1 MGEGGAKQRVRTN
14 ETKSFFNY
22 KYIKIML
29 DLLRLMRPHQW
40 VKNVFVLTGLLFG
53 HVWNNP
59 TLVTQAIIAFVAFCL
74 ISSTIYILNDI
85 VDIEQDKHHPTKRKR
100 PLPSGKL
107 KIPTA
112 AIFAALLGATA
123 LVLAAFASSTVV
135 VILLIYA
142 VMNIAYSLKLK
153 HVVILDVFII
163 ATGFML
169 RILAGTLG
177 LGIPPSQWLL
187 LCGLMVTLFLGFS
200 KRRAEIIALSEDKS
214 AHRKV
219 LEDYSPVLLD
229 KMIVV
234 TAAGLIMS
242 YSLYTM
248 NPETIRIHGTA
259 NLIYT
264 VPFVIYGVF
273 RYIFLLHHQSL
284 GTDTAKDM
292 VRDPHLLIVLMGWLV
307 TTIAL
312 IAR

>member
-1 MGEGGAKQRVRTN
+1 MI
-14 ETKSFFNY
+14 F
-22 KYIKIML
+22 

-40 VKNVFVLTGLLFG
+40 VKNTFVLTGLLFG
-53 HVWNNP
+53 HAWHDP
-59 TLVTQAIIAFVAFCL
+59 KLVFQAIVAFIAFCL

-85 VDIEQDKHHPTKRKR
+85 VDIEQDKQHPSKRKR

-107 KIPTA
+107 KISTA
-112 AIFAALLGATA
+112 AIFGIFLGASA
-123 LVLAAFASSTVV
+123 LGLAAVASNTVV
-135 VILLIYA
+135 IILLIYA
-142 VMNIAYSLKLK
+142 LMNVAYSLKLK

-200 KRRAEIIALSEDKS
+200 KRRAEIIALSDDKS

-259 NLIYT
+259 NLVYT

-273 RYIFLLHHQSL
+273 RYIFLLHHQSR

-292 VRDPHLLIVLMGWLV
+292 VRDPHLLIVLLAWLV
-307 TTIAL
+307 TTMVL
-312 IAR
+312 IAH

>member
-1 MGEGGAKQRVRTN
+1 VIIE
-14 ETKSFFNY
+14 
-22 KYIKIML
+22 
-29 DLLRLMRPHQW
+29 LLRLMRPHQW
-40 VKNVFVLTGLLFG
+40 VKNTFVLAGLLFG
-53 HVWNNP
+53 HAWHNP
-59 TLVTQAIIAFVAFCL
+59 TLVTQTLFAFVAFCL

-85 VDIEQDKHHPTKRKR
+85 VDIEQDRHHPSKRNR

-107 KIPTA
+107 KVSTA
-112 AIFAALLGATA
+112 AIFALLMGASALTMAS
-123 LVLAAFASSTVV
+123 FASNTVV
-135 VILLIYA
+135 IILLLYA
-142 VMNIAYSLKLK
+142 LMNIAYSLKLK

-177 LGIPPSQWLL
+177 IGIPPSQWLL
-187 LCGLMVTLFLGFS
+187 LCGLMITLFLGFS
-200 KRRAEIIALSEDKS
+200 KRRAEIIALSDDKS

-229 KMIVV
+229 KMIVI

-248 NPETIRIHGTA
+248 NAETIRIHGTA

-273 RYIFLLHHQSL
+273 RYIFLLHHQSR

-292 VRDPHLLIVLMGWLV
+292 VRDPHLLTVLIGWLLATV
-307 TTIAL
+307 TL

>member
-1 MGEGGAKQRVRTN
+1 VIIE
-14 ETKSFFNY
+14 
-22 KYIKIML
+22 
-29 DLLRLMRPHQW
+29 LLRLMRPHQW
-40 VKNVFVLTGLLFG
+40 VKNTFVLAGLLFG
-53 HVWNNP
+53 HAWHNP
-59 TLVTQAIIAFVAFCL
+59 TLVTQTLFAFVAFCL

-85 VDIEQDKHHPTKRKR
+85 VDIEQDRHHPSKRNR

-107 KIPTA
+107 KVSTA
-112 AIFAALLGATA
+112 AIFALLMGASALTMAS
-123 LVLAAFASSTVV
+123 FASNTVV
-135 VILLIYA
+135 IILLLYA
-142 VMNIAYSLKLK
+142 LMNIAYSLKLK

-177 LGIPPSQWLL
+177 IGIPPSQWLL
-187 LCGLMVTLFLGFS
+187 LCGLMITLFLGFS
-200 KRRAEIIALSEDKS
+200 KRRAEIIALSDDKS

-229 KMIVV
+229 KMIVI

-248 NPETIRIHGTA
+248 NAETIRIHGTA

-273 RYIFLLHHQSL
+273 RYIFLLHHQSR

-292 VRDPHLLIVLMGWLV
+292 VRDPHLLTVLIGWLLATV
-307 TTIAL
+307 SL

>member
-1 MGEGGAKQRVRTN
+1 
-14 ETKSFFNY
+14 
-22 KYIKIML
+22 ML
-29 DLLRLMRPHQW
+29 DFLRLMRPHQW
-40 VKNVFVLTGLLFG
+40 VKNSFVLTGLLFG
-53 HVWNNP
+53 HAWHDP
-59 TLVTQAIIAFVAFCL
+59 ALVTKVIIAFVAFCL
-74 ISSTIYILNDI
+74 TSSTIYIINDI
-85 VDIEQDKHHPTKRKR
+85 VDIEQDKHHPTKRNR

-107 KIPTA
+107 TIPTA
-112 AIFAALLGATA
+112 AIFAVLLGATA
-123 LVLAAFASSTVV
+123 FTIAYFASPIVV
-135 VILLIYA
+135 LILLIYT

-200 KRRAEIIALSEDKS
+200 KRRAEIIALSDDKS

-219 LEDYSPVLLD
+219 LEQYSAVLLD
-229 KMIVV
+229 NMIVI
-234 TAAGLIMS
+234 TGAGLIMS

-248 NPETIRIHGTA
+248 SPETIRIHGTA

-273 RYIFLLHHQSL
+273 RYIFLLHHQSS
-284 GTDTAKDM
+284 GGDPSKDL
-292 VRDPHLLIVLMGWLV
+292 VRDPHMLIILLSWLIATIV
-307 TTIAL
+307 L